1 MANWWKNIV
10 TFKDKFREVFTK
22 ENIEKAVDE
31 IKEAIEKYEEHKNL
45 TGEEKK
51 QRVDEHIIEWLDEN
65 WHSDNDKVQWVI
77 NRVIDLTPIIT
88 QICYNLLVTKF
99 TKLKDREKEK
109 EEQPNVLT
117 DDSGDC
123 QSFIAVF
130 CV

>member
-10 TFKDKFREVFTK
+10 TFKDKFKEVFTK

-31 IKEAIEKYEEHKNL
+31 IKEAIEKYEEYKNL

-99 TKLKDREKEK
+99 TKLKDRETEKEK
-109 EEQPNVLT
+109 EE
-117 DDSGDC
+117 
-123 QSFIAVF
+123 
-130 CV
+130 